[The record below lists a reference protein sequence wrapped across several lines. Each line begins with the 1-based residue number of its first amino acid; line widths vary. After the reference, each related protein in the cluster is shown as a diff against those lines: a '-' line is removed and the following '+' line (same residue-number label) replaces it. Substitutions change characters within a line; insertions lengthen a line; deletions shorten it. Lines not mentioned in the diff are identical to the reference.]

1 LCSSNEIVG
10 AVIAFSSNKAWLSG
24 EMDGVEAIIGGTGSS
39 STRSSSF
46 SMLSD
51 SFSSSAKKEKILI
64 HKNLKETQIGIT
76 SN

>member
-1 LCSSNEIVG
+1 
-10 AVIAFSSNKAWLSG
+10 
-24 EMDGVEAIIGGTGSS
+24 MDGVEAIIGGTAIGGTGSS